1 MDGRLLLTC
10 LPCLLTLQPIT
21 GMRLA
26 GSIRLQTNVHVD
38 TGTSSWLVPIGR
50 IGDEQNATNAT
61 IAVVSRYQPSF
72 LGSFVAYT
80 IKVVFTVLA
89 VALTLLA
96 IGSYV
101 KYWRQVHGLMMKRR
115 NTSIKP
121 QAATLP
127 RRVCLRCGLCGP
139 NRTQVVRRLHEM
151 RHEEIDIMTPLLA
164 SGGPASANLQSQY
177 TRKVETAA
185 RSRGEASRR
194 KATGAE
200 QIEKHFG
207 QLEQLSSDES
217 DDVEEEAAH
226 ASEVQALDL
235 KVWDEFIGPPGRRCC
250 ARWANTLEVLP
261 WVVWWVPTVAA
272 GIIPT
277 HDQHQIWYFRWTLAD
292 SQPGVL
298 LCAALVSAIVVAC
311 QVTVRMCTPNK
322 DRVFVLVPTVIDVA
336 TLVIFSVSAL
346 VAPFIANGHDHLW
359 SFVTNGALLLTMV
372 GCLLSGHPFIE
383 TVYCRELRPELWN
396 QRFVTRAAEVVSLF
410 WCAILLVVTALQSVL
425 ASGSTL
431 ESVAEFKDW
440 VGITVPLGLLLI
452 AMAITIWF
460 LMQLE
465 DDILRS
471 LNRLLRK
478 GLIESTRAPSPIRSL
493 APRVADTSST
503 SSIDSVVAIAPKHAQ
518 VQGMGVA
525 GDIVVIPTLPPPG
538 SPRHSRSSSV
548 DSQPPTPTAVRAPT
562 GPPLAGVASLAPAQ
576 LPPRL
581 GQTEERQ
588 DDVSVEVAT
597 ASPPRPARAPARES
611 SPPVANRTRVAEA
624 NVHGR
629 RIQDSVAAA
638 LAKSAQ
644 QSSEIESATSNPTP
658 TSSPRPERSRLEER
672 RGSVSSVSSDEFM
685 DALAGDE

>member
-1 MDGRLLLTC
+1 
-10 LPCLLTLQPIT
+10 
-21 GMRLA
+21 
-26 GSIRLQTNVHVD
+26 
-38 TGTSSWLVPIGR
+38 
-50 IGDEQNATNAT
+50 
-61 IAVVSRYQPSF
+61 
-72 LGSFVAYT
+72 
-80 IKVVFTVLA
+80 
-89 VALTLLA
+89 
-96 IGSYV
+96 
-101 KYWRQVHGLMMKRR
+101 MKRR

-121 QAATLP
+121 QVATLP

-261 WVVWWVPTVAA
+261 WVVWWVPIVAG

-277 HDQHQIWYFRWTLAD
+277 HDQHQIWYFRWTLAE
-292 SQPGVL
+292 SQPDVL

-346 VAPFIANGHDHLW
+346 VAHFIGNAHDHLW
-359 SFVTNGALLLTMV
+359 SCVTNAALLLTMV
-372 GCLLSGHPFIE
+372 GCFLSGHPFIE

-431 ESVAEFKDW
+431 ESVVGFKVW

-562 GPPLAGVASLAPAQ
+562 GPPLAGVAALAPAQ

>member
-1 MDGRLLLTC
+1 MLLTRLLC
-10 LPCLLTLQPIT
+10 CLLTLQPIT

-38 TGTSSWLVPIGR
+38 TGRSSWLVPIGR

-61 IAVVSRYQPSF
+61 IAVVSGYQPSI
-72 LGSFVAYT
+72 LGT
-80 IKVVFTVLA
+80 ILATSVVIGFTVLA
-89 VALTLLA
+89 VVLTLLT

-194 KATGAE
+194 NATGAE

-261 WVVWWVPTVAA
+261 WVVWWVPIVAG

-277 HDQHQIWYFRWTLAD
+277 HDQHQIWYFRWTLAE
-292 SQPGVL
+292 SQPDVL

-346 VAPFIANGHDHLW
+346 VAQFIGNAHDHLW
-359 SFVTNGALLLTMV
+359 SCVTNAALLLTMV
-372 GCLLSGHPFIE
+372 GCFLSGHPFIE

-431 ESVAEFKDW
+431 ESVAGFKGW

-471 LNRLLRK
+471 LNRLLRR
-478 GLIESTRAPSPIRSL
+478 GLIESPL
-493 APRVADTSST
+493 APRPADTSST
-503 SSIDSVVAIAPKHAQ
+503 
-518 VQGMGVA
+518 
-525 GDIVVIPTLPPPG
+525 
-538 SPRHSRSSSV
+538 
-548 DSQPPTPTAVRAPT
+548 
-562 GPPLAGVASLAPAQ
+562 
-576 LPPRL
+576 
-581 GQTEERQ
+581 
-588 DDVSVEVAT
+588 
-597 ASPPRPARAPARES
+597 
-611 SPPVANRTRVAEA
+611 
-624 NVHGR
+624 
-629 RIQDSVAAA
+629 
-638 LAKSAQ
+638 
-644 QSSEIESATSNPTP
+644 
-658 TSSPRPERSRLEER
+658 
-672 RGSVSSVSSDEFM
+672 
-685 DALAGDE
+685 